1 MSQRQIKLLLGNRPG
16 AIGTLYFDA
25 TPGRYQSSFEYS
37 AEWLRSADRFALDP
51 ALPLSPIRQ
60 YHTPLRGGSPF
71 PGVFSDSGPDG
82 WAMIVL
88 ARSARIKGAEF
99 LLSEM
104 TPLDLLLT
112 VSDELRIGAIRYQD
126 EHDDILGDGADH
138 PTGTMILHLND
149 LLNASEAVEL
159 NQETAEQISQLLGEG
174 TSLGGLRP
182 KASIRSG
189 AGRLAIAKFP
199 SVKDTRP
206 FPRGEAL
213 ALELARQVG
222 ITVPNFSV
230 IDVLGRPV
238 FLVDRFDRM
247 KGGSRKHYASAITML
262 QSPGQAG
269 GSYVAIAE
277 RIKQIGSA
285 PRADLNEL
293 FRRIVFNVLISNSD
307 DHLGNHGFLY
317 DGRGQ
322 WRLSPA
328 FDINPFPDT
337 PHVLKTA
344 ISRKTG
350 PVASIEACLSEARA
364 FDLKQDEAT
373 NIVAEIAAIV
383 SRWRQ
388 VALSPVIGMTD
399 READL
404 FVAAFEH
411 SELNIARQ

>member
-1 MSQRQIKLLLGNRPG
+1 MTQRQIKLLLGNRPG

-37 AEWLRSADRFALDP
+37 TKWLRSADRFALDP
-51 ALPLSPIRQ
+51 ALPLTPIRQ
-60 YHTPLRGGSPF
+60 YHTQLRRGSPF

-88 ARSARIKGAEF
+88 ARYARLQGAKF

-112 VSDELRIGAIRYQD
+112 AADEFRIGAIRYQD
-126 EHDDILGDGADH
+126 EHDEILGGGVDH
-138 PTGTMILHLND
+138 STDTTVLQLND
-149 LLNASEAVEL
+149 LLNASEAVER
-159 NQETAEQISQLLGEG
+159 NQETAEQIFQLLGEG

-182 KASIRSG
+182 KASICLG
-189 AGRLAIAKFP
+189 EGRLAIAKFP
-199 SVKDTRP
+199 SIKDTRP

-213 ALELARQVG
+213 ALELARQTR
-222 ITVPNFSV
+222 ITVPKFSIV
-230 IDVLGRPV
+230 DVLGRPV

-247 KGGSRKHYASAITML
+247 KGGGRKHYVSAITML
-262 QSPGQAG
+262 QSPGQTG

-277 RIKQIGSA
+277 RIRKIGSA

-317 DGRGQ
+317 NGGGK

-328 FDINPFPDT
+328 FDINPFPET
-337 PHVLKTA
+337 PRVLKTA

-373 NIVAEIAAIV
+373 NIVAEVGTTV

-399 READL
+399 REVDL
-404 FVAAFEH
+404 FAAAFEH